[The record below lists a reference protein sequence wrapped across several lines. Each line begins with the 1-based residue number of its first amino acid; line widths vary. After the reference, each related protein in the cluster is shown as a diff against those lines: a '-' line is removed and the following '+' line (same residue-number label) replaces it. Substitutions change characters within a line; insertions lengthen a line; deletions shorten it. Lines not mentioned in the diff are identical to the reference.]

1 MGLGPVGA
9 VPSFFMTSRFP
20 TSVAVSTLCT
30 HIIDLTQSDALYVA
44 GIVTFRRGDL
54 AGSALCRP
62 PIFGENI
69 LDAENQGRY
78 FCSAQALA
86 LDNAER
92 AYVTGVVAR
101 NVDGLSSA
109 AAPSLAEDV
118 RRIVYTGTSASLFD
132 SVSSKSA
139 KASAAAAAAAVAA
152 AGAEPGSPS
161 LVVEMHLHALVLKVK
176 SPFYPTER
184 AILSLPRPYPAHI

>member
-1 MGLGPVGA
+1 MGLGPVD
-9 VPSFFMTSRFP
+9 VVTSFFMTSRFP

-30 HIIDLTQSDALYVA
+30 HTIDLTQSDALYVA

-69 LDAENQGRY
+69 LDPEHQGRY

-109 AAPSLAEDV
+109 AAPSLAEDI
-118 RRIVYTGTSASLFD
+118 RRIIYTDTSASLLD
-132 SVSSKSA
+132 PVSSTSA
-139 KASAAAAAAAVAA
+139 KASAAAAAAA
-152 AGAEPGSPS
+152 AGADLSSSPS
-161 LVVEMHLHALVLKVK
+161 LVVEMHLHALVLKVRR
-176 SPFYPTER
+176 PAYLPPYLIPT
-184 AILSLPRPYPAHI
+184 

>member
-1 MGLGPVGA
+1 

-62 PIFGENI
+62 PIFGETI

-78 FCSAQALA
+78 FGSAQALA

-109 AAPSLAEDV
+109 AAPSLAEDI
-118 RRIVYTGTSASLFD
+118 RRIIYTDTSASLLD
-132 SVSSKSA
+132 PVSSTSA
-139 KASAAAAAAAVAA
+139 KASAAAAAAA
-152 AGAEPGSPS
+152 AGADLSSSPS
-161 LVVEMHLHALVLKVK
+161 LVVEMHLHALVLKVRR
-176 SPFYPTER
+176 PAYLPPYLIPT
-184 AILSLPRPYPAHI
+184 